1 MGLTHRSNHLE
12 ATTSQSDALGHRHFS
27 MSALSSLVVAIYMK
41 KKPIKACKL
50 QPHLT
55 LPAHDAQFRPRG
67 LLAILDISRHG
78 CQHRR
83 AHHRRQRRRTPCCR
97 AREPVTSLSPHRQP
111 RSHSSEATME
121 VIPTPHRPPLHRP
134 PPQHPPLHRAPLHRA
149 PPHRPPLHHPP
160 LHRPPPHRPHPG
172 CYRQL
177 HC

>member
-12 ATTSQSDALGHRHFS
+12 ATTSQSDALGHRYFS
-27 MSALSSLVVAIYMK
+27 MSALSSLVVAICMK
-41 KKPIKACKL
+41 NKAIKVCKL

-55 LPAHDAQFRPRG
+55 LPAHDAQSRPRG
-67 LLAILDISRHG
+67 LLAILGISRHG

-83 AHHRRQRRRTPCCR
+83 IHRRRQIRRTPCCW
-97 AREPVTSLSPHRQP
+97 AREPVTSLSPHHQP
-111 RSHSSEATME
+111 RSRSSEATMV
-121 VIPTPHRPPLHRP
+121 VIPTPHRPHLQHPPLYRAPPHRP
-134 PPQHPPLHRAPLHRA
+134 PPHRP

-160 LHRPPPHRPHPG
+160 LHRPPHRPHPV